1 SDHDSHEHGEYFK
14 QAAVYNMTAG
24 NNNLIVVPGGDATS
38 FVEDVFAFM
47 VMPAA
52 TADDE
57 DGLEQAEETAVAAWE
72 AFHEG
77 IANATVL
84 ATGEA
89 ASPSVSTVYE
99 VALEDSLAQV
109 LVIIDTERAYALFV
123 EHGSDEEGDHEDHDE
138 DHHVDHGNEDEEG
151 VSPATAAQWG
161 NAIVASLV
169 ISLCSLAGIITVASG
184 CISNKINIS
193 HAGIFAA
200 GALLAASLLHIIP
213 ESLEGLE
220 SDFDDL
226 HEMGIAA
233 GTAILGGI
241 SLGVVLHAF
250 VATGHTHAIPVATP
264 TSPTTDQNDN
274 STGNSANYNTETLQ
288 ALIMDRGDRALTDVK
303 GLKPVCWN
311 LIIGDFVH
319 NFADGIIIGA
329 AFLGCSPTIGWTVT
343 ASTVLHEIP
352 HEIADFMALINGGM
366 SMMQAIVFNLISAL
380 SAVLGAVIILALR
393 EALTTADVSY
403 ILLVGAGSFFFIA
416 LAELIPEGLVPPPL
430 AKTRQLISRSQ
441 ALKLLTFLA
450 GALIIGIPLIFD
462 QHCEDG
468 HHGHDH

>member
-1 SDHDSHEHGEYFK
+1 MQFITLGRIPLRGAIFISYPNTYFCIFPCLDSCP
-14 QAAVYNMTAG
+14 
-24 NNNLIVVPGGDATS
+24 L
-38 FVEDVFAFM
+38 
-47 VMPAA
+47 
-52 TADDE
+52 
-57 DGLEQAEETAVAAWE
+57 
-72 AFHEG
+72 
-77 IANATVL
+77 
-84 ATGEA
+84 
-89 ASPSVSTVYE
+89 
-99 VALEDSLAQV
+99 
-109 LVIIDTERAYALFV
+109 
-123 EHGSDEEGDHEDHDE
+123 
-138 DHHVDHGNEDEEG
+138 
-151 VSPATAAQWG
+151 
-161 NAIVASLV
+161 
-169 ISLCSLAGIITVASG
+169 SLAGIITVASG

-366 SMMQAIVFNLISAL
+366 SMMQVRVKSAKT
-380 SAVLGAVIILALR
+380 LGRLGTDIMCIITSLFEERKIIL
-393 EALTTADVSY
+393 
-403 ILLVGAGSFFFIA
+403 
-416 LAELIPEGLVPPPL
+416 P
-430 AKTRQLISRSQ
+430 
-441 ALKLLTFLA
+441 
-450 GALIIGIPLIFD
+450 
-462 QHCEDG
+462 
-468 HHGHDH
+468 